1 MVSCRCFLFDIH
13 FDYSLMN
20 NKFAE
25 WLDRERG
32 RATDLSRRL
41 NIGRSTPSNVKSE
54 RIPMPTHWFPVVVKM
69 SKGELTFKDLTIWRN
84 SVLERMRDGRATKRA
99 QQ

>member
-1 MVSCRCFLFDIH
+1 
-13 FDYSLMN
+13 MN

-32 RATDLSRRL
+32 RATALSRLL
-41 NIGRSTPSNVKSE
+41 NVGRSTPSNVKSE
-54 RIPMPTHWFPVVVKM
+54 RIPMPTSWFPVVVKM

-84 SVLERMRDGRATKRA
+84 SVLERMREGRTTRRD